1 MQKDVHISTKIKPRD
16 VLKSATG
23 VFGAAELVAVLGLL
37 FAGNSLAL
45 ETIVLGASQDN
56 SLYET
61 AIDDGGEQQFEMSN
75 GAGSYLFS
83 GRTNIDAGYK
93 LRRALLQ
100 FELAANLPAGVE
112 IIFAELTVYQSKSAP
127 DSPPVSMGLHRA
139 LLAWG
144 EGGSDAF
151 GAEGQGNFAEPGDAT
166 WHHRIFPDDLWDTVG
181 GDYAATASAITI
193 FAPQPAHYT
202 WSCDAAL
209 LVDVND
215 WLNNPGMNFGWVIVG
230 NEVAAASARRLNSRE
245 NSKAEQRPKLTLV
258 YREKDTI
265 FADSFEPF
273 PNCQ

>member
-1 MQKDVHISTKIKPRD
+1 MNISTKIKLRE
-16 VLKSATG
+16 VLKPGTGLFSAADLVV
-23 VFGAAELVAVLGLL
+23 VFGLL
-37 FAGNSLAL
+37 FAGNSPAL
-45 ETIVLGASQDN
+45 ETIVLEASQDN

-83 GRTNIDAGYK
+83 GRTNIDAGFR

-100 FELAANLPAGVE
+100 FDLAANLPADVE
-112 IIFAELTVYQSKSAP
+112 IVYAELTVYQSKSAP
-127 DSPPVSMGLHRA
+127 DAPLVNMGLHRA

-166 WHHRIFPDDLWDTVG
+166 WHHRIFPDDLWDTAG
-181 GDYAATASAITI
+181 GDYAGTASATTI

-202 WSCDAAL
+202 WSCNDAL
-209 LVDVND
+209 LVDLND

-230 NEVAAASARRLNSRE
+230 NEVAASSARRFNSRE
-245 NSKAEQRPKLTLV
+245 NSKAEQRPQLTLV

-273 PNCQ
+273 SNCQ